1 MEYVYLGRITNT
13 HGLKGEIRIRSNFK
27 YKDKVFKKGF
37 VLYIGGSKVKEV
49 INSYRPHKEYDMVT
63 LLGIDDIDEVLKY
76 KGSLV
81 FVNKDD
87 LNLGINEYVFED
99 YISCK
104 CYFNNKEIG
113 IVDTIIDSGNGNYLF
128 VLDNGKYIPKND
140 NFIERLDLENK
151 KLYLKNLEGLIWE

>member
-1 MEYVYLGRITNT
+1 
-13 HGLKGEIRIRSNFK
+13 
-27 YKDKVFKKGF
+27 
-37 VLYIGGSKVKEV
+37 
-49 INSYRPHKEYDMVT
+49 MVT
-63 LLGIDDIDEVLKY
+63 LLGIDDIEEVLKY

-81 FVNKDD
+81 FINKDD
-87 LNLGINEYVFED
+87 LNLGTNEYVFED

-113 IVDTIIDSGNGNYLF
+113 IVDTIVDSGNGNYLF

>member
-27 YKDKVFKKGF
+27 YKDRVFKKGF

-49 INSYRPHKEYDMVT
+49 INSYRSHKEYDMVT
-63 LLGIDDIDEVLKY
+63 LCGIDNIDDVLKY
-76 KGSLV
+76 KGCLV
-81 FVNKDD
+81 FVDRSSLD
-87 LNLGINEYVFED
+87 LVNEYVFED

-104 CYFNNKEIG
+104 CYFNDNEIG

-140 NFIERLDLENK
+140 NFILRLDLENK
-151 KLYLKNLEGLIWE
+151 KLYLKNLEGLL

>member
-13 HGLKGEIRIRSNFK
+13 HGLKGEVRIRSNFK

-37 VLYIGGSKVKEV
+37 VLYIGSSKVKEV

-63 LLGIDDIDEVLKY
+63 LLGIDDIEEVLKY

-81 FVNKDD
+81 FINKDD
-87 LNLGINEYVFED
+87 LNLGTNEYVFED

-104 CYFNNKEIG
+104 CYVNNKEIG
-113 IVDTIIDSGNGNYLF
+113 IVDTIVDSGNGNYLF